1 VFIDMVL
8 QIDIGNSRIKWRLM
22 NGRKVSVVGSQATAT
37 ILSGKPLDL
46 KGVNS
51 VSEVQT
57 ASVANPVVITS
68 LRHQLAER
76 FSVSIKIAQV
86 TAKAAGVT
94 CGYKNPQQL
103 GVDRWLAIVAA
114 YHQFPERLLVVDAG
128 SAITLDLVSP
138 EGQHQG
144 GYIIPGLRLM
154 NEALQKGTEAIDVKS
169 SDTSDILNPGEDSQ
183 QAVNKGCLM
192 AAVAAVEKL
201 VSEQP
206 TRVVVTGGDAE
217 VLLNGLSS
225 TSDRVDNDLIKP
237 KFTITHCP
245 DLVLDGLSIPG
256 ISLVNSDL

>member
-1 VFIDMVL
+1 MVL

-22 NGRKVSVVGSQATAT
+22 NGHKSLVAGTQATAT
-37 ILSGKPLDL
+37 ILSGKPLVL
-46 KGVNS
+46 ESVTS
-51 VSEVQT
+51 VSEVQI
-57 ASVANPVVITS
+57 ASVANPTMVTS

-76 FSVSIKIAQV
+76 FSASIKMAQV
-86 TAKAAGVT
+86 TAKAGGVT

-154 NEALQKGTEAIDVKS
+154 NEALRGGTEAVDVTA
-169 SDTSDILNPGEDSQ
+169 SDASDLLNPGEDSQ

-201 VSEQP
+201 ASQHP
-206 TRVVVTGGDAE
+206 IRVVVTGGDAE
-217 VLLNGLSS
+217 VLINGLGLA
-225 TSDRVDNDLIKP
+225 SDRVDKELIKA
-237 KFTITHCP
+237 KYTITHCP
-245 DLVLDGLSIPG
+245 DLVFDGLSIPG
-256 ISLVNSDL
+256 ISLVDSEL

>member
-1 VFIDMVL
+1 MIL

-22 NGRKVSVVGSQATAT
+22 NGHKSLVAGTQATAT
-37 ILSGKPLDL
+37 ILSGKPLVL
-46 KGVNS
+46 ESVTS
-51 VSEVQT
+51 VSEVQI
-57 ASVANPVVITS
+57 ASVANPTMVTS

-76 FSVSIKIAQV
+76 FSASIKMAQV
-86 TAKAAGVT
+86 TAKAGGVT

-114 YHQFPERLLVVDAG
+114 YHQLPERLLVVDAG

-138 EGQHQG
+138 VGQHQG

-169 SDTSDILNPGEDSQ
+169 NDASDLLNPGEDSQ

-201 VSEQP
+201 ASQHP
-206 TRVVVTGGDAE
+206 IRVVVTGGDAE
-217 VLLNGLSS
+217 VLINGLSLA
-225 TSDRVDNDLIKP
+225 SDRVDKEHIKP
-237 KFTITHCP
+237 KYTIINCP

>member
-1 VFIDMVL
+1 MIL

-22 NGRKVSVVGSQATAT
+22 NGHKSLVAGTQATAT
-37 ILSGKPLDL
+37 ILSGKPLVL
-46 KGVNS
+46 ESVTS
-51 VSEVQT
+51 VSEVQI
-57 ASVANPVVITS
+57 ASVANPTMVTS
-68 LRHQLAER
+68 LQHQLAER
-76 FSVSIKIAQV
+76 FSASIKMAQV
-86 TAKAAGVT
+86 TAKAGGVT

-114 YHQFPERLLVVDAG
+114 YHQLPERLLVVDAG

-138 EGQHQG
+138 VGQHQG

-169 SDTSDILNPGEDSQ
+169 NDASDLLNPGEDSQ

-201 VSEQP
+201 ASQHP
-206 TRVVVTGGDAE
+206 IRVVVTGGDAE
-217 VLLNGLSS
+217 VLINGLSLA
-225 TSDRVDNDLIKP
+225 SDRVDKEHIKP
-237 KFTITHCP
+237 KYTIINCP

>member
-1 VFIDMVL
+1 MIL

-22 NGRKVSVVGSQATAT
+22 NGHKSLVAGTQATAT
-37 ILSGKPLDL
+37 ILSGKPLVL
-46 KGVNS
+46 ESVTS
-51 VSEVQT
+51 VSEVQI
-57 ASVANPVVITS
+57 ASVANPTMVTS

-76 FSVSIKIAQV
+76 FSASIKMAQV
-86 TAKAAGVT
+86 TAKAGGVT

-114 YHQFPERLLVVDAG
+114 YHQLPERLLVVDAG

-138 EGQHQG
+138 VGQHQG

-169 SDTSDILNPGEDSQ
+169 NDASDLLNPGEDSQ

-201 VSEQP
+201 ASQHP
-206 TRVVVTGGDAE
+206 IRVVVTGGDAE
-217 VLLNGLSS
+217 VLINGLSLA
-225 TSDRVDNDLIKP
+225 SDRVDKEHIKP
-237 KFTITHCP
+237 KYTIINYP

>member
-1 VFIDMVL
+1 MVL

-22 NGRKVSVVGSQATAT
+22 NVHKPLLAGSQATAT
-37 ILSGKPLDL
+37 ILSGKPLAL
-46 KGVNS
+46 QGVTS
-51 VSEVQT
+51 VSEVRI
-57 ASVANPVVITS
+57 ASVANPAVITS

-76 FSVSIKIAQV
+76 FSVSIKMPQV
-86 TAKAAGVT
+86 TAKAGGVT

-138 EGQHQG
+138 GGQHQG

-154 NEALQKGTEAIDVKS
+154 NEALRGGTEAVDVTAS
-169 SDTSDILNPGEDSQ
+169 NASDLLNPGEDSQ

-201 VSEQP
+201 ASQHP
-206 TRVVVTGGDAE
+206 IRVVVTGGDAE
-217 VLLNGLSS
+217 VLINGLGLA
-225 TSDRVDNDLIKP
+225 SDRVDKELIKP
-237 KFTITHCP
+237 KNMITHCP

-256 ISLVNSDL
+256 ISLVDSEL

>member
-1 VFIDMVL
+1 MVL

-22 NGRKVSVVGSQATAT
+22 NGHKPLLAGSQATAT

-51 VSEVQT
+51 VSEMHI
-57 ASVANPVVITS
+57 ASVANPAVITS
-68 LRHQLAER
+68 LRHQLVER
-76 FSVSIKIAQV
+76 FPVSIKMPQV
-86 TAKAAGVT
+86 TAKAGGVS

-154 NEALQKGTEAIDVKS
+154 NEALRGGTEAVDVITS
-169 SDTSDILNPGEDSQ
+169 NASDFLVPGEDSQ

-201 VSEQP
+201 ASQHP
-206 TRVVVTGGDAE
+206 IRVVVTGGDAE
-217 VLLNGLSS
+217 VLINGLNLE
-225 TSDRVDNDLIKP
+225 SDSADKELIKP
-237 KFTITHCP
+237 KYTIIHCP

-256 ISLVNSDL
+256 ISLVNSEL

>member
-1 VFIDMVL
+1 MIL

-22 NGRKVSVVGSQATAT
+22 NGHKSLVSGTQATAT
-37 ILSGKPLDL
+37 ILSGKPLVL
-46 KGVNS
+46 ESVTS
-51 VSEVQT
+51 VSEVQI
-57 ASVANPVVITS
+57 ASVANPAMVTS
-68 LRHQLAER
+68 LRHQLSER
-76 FSVSIKIAQV
+76 FSASIKMAQV
-86 TAKAAGVT
+86 TAKAGGVT

-114 YHQFPERLLVVDAG
+114 YHQLPERLLVVDAG

-138 EGQHQG
+138 VGQHQG

-169 SDTSDILNPGEDSQ
+169 NDASDLLNPGEDSQ

-201 VSEQP
+201 ASLHP
-206 TRVVVTGGDAE
+206 IRVVVTGGDAE
-217 VLLNGLSS
+217 VLINGLSLA
-225 TSDRVDNDLIKP
+225 SDRVDKEHIKP
-237 KFTITHCP
+237 KYTIINCP

-256 ISLVNSDL
+256 IRLVNSDL